1 MEIELSQ
8 DEDWRQPYPFLEDHS
23 VHDELVIVNEKYKI
37 TLAMYCIHNQ
47 LKSEAEETR
56 NRLFIMTFSPDHSN
70 FTRDDDY
77 SFYDKLLKIKWR
89 IEYLKE
95 MKNDIELWQLRLHDF
110 FGFRHPLMYL
120 PVFDRMVHDI
130 KADYETW
137 IRRWNCIRSD
147 VVARAQRNRINEFAS
162 LINKK
167 FLRMTTYGVQM
178 QLKPITFKIMLYL
191 FDFHPQNQSSSYYN
205 NNMMPPFRKS
215 KKRINFSNE

>member
-37 TLAMYCIHNQ
+37 TLAMYCIDNQ

-110 FGFRHPLMYL
+110 FGLRHPLMYL
-120 PVFDRMVHDI
+120 PVFDRMVLDT

-191 FDFHPQNQSSSYYN
+191 FDFHPQNQTSSYYN

-215 KKRINFSNE
+215 KKRLYY